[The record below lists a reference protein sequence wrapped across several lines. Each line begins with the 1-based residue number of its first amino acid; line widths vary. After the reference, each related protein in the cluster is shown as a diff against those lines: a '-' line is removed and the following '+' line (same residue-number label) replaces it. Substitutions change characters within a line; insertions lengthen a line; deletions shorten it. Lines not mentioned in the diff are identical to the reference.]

1 MDTKESLKEQYGAP
15 DMLEYDTVEAYREV
29 KRLWK
34 ESNEEI
40 YQQILLAPSTI
51 IIKEGE

>member
-15 DMLEYDTVEAYREV
+15 KPSEYDTHEAYWEV
-29 KRLWK
+29 KRPWI

-40 YQQILLAPSTI
+40 YQHIRKIPYA
-51 IIKEGE
+51 KEVTDNE